1 MIRFA
6 PVAVAALSAAWAF
19 CWQTA
24 APAADA
30 YPVKPI
36 RLIVTFPPG
45 GSTDVV
51 ARAIQPALE
60 QRLGQPIIIDNRPG
74 AGGNI
79 GTDAVAKAAPDGYT
93 LGFSAAG
100 ALAVNVSLNDRMP
113 YDPIKDLAPVTL
125 VGASPFIL
133 AAHPSF
139 DARSIAD
146 VIAQAKAKPGGL
158 TIGHG
163 GNGTAMHLTAELFNH
178 MADIKLTLVPYRGT
192 GPVVADVLAGHVP
205 LGIVDAPSAIG
216 QIKAGQVKAIAV
228 TSLKRTPLLP
238 DVPTFDQSGLP
249 RYESIGWYGIV
260 APAGTPPDV
269 VGKLNAAL
277 VAVLKEPDIQERI
290 RSVGAEP
297 SPMTPTEF
305 GDFIR
310 SEMRKWADVTARAGI
325 KAN

>member
-6 PVAVAALSAAWAF
+6 QLVVAALGVVWGV
-19 CWQTA
+19 CWPVV
-24 APAADA
+24 APAADV

-60 QRLGQPIIIDNRPG
+60 HRLGQPIIIDNRPG

-100 ALAVNVSLNDRMP
+100 ALAVNVSLNDKMP

-139 DARSIAD
+139 DGRSIAD

-216 QIKAGQVKAIAV
+216 QIKAGQVKALAV

-238 DVPTFDQSGLP
+238 DVPTFDESGLP
-249 RYESIGWYGIV
+249 HYESIGWYGIV
-260 APAGTPPDV
+260 APAGTPPEI

-277 VAVLKEPDIQERI
+277 VAVLREPDIQDRI
-290 RSVGAEP
+290 RTVGAEP
-297 SPMTPTEF
+297 SPMTPAEF
-305 GDFIR
+305 GEFIR
-310 SEMRKWADVTARAGI
+310 SEMKKWAEVTARAGI

>member
-1 MIRFA
+1 MIGFA
-6 PVAVAALSAAWAF
+6 RLAIAAFAAAWPV
-19 CWQTA
+19 A

-100 ALAVNVSLNDRMP
+100 ALAVNVSLNDKMP

-125 VGASPFIL
+125 VGVSPFIL

-146 VIAQAKAKPGGL
+146 VIAQARAKPAGL

-178 MADIKLTLVPYRGT
+178 MADVKLTLVPYRGT

-238 DVPTFDQSGLP
+238 DVPTFDESGLP

-269 VGKLNAAL
+269 VARLNTAL
-277 VAVLKEPDIQERI
+277 VGVLREPDVQERI

-297 SPMTPTEF
+297 SPMTPAEF

-310 SEMRKWADVTARAGI
+310 SEMKKWADVTARAGI

>member
-1 MIRFA
+1 MIRYA
-6 PVAVAALSAAWAF
+6 QRAIAVLLMTWPV
-19 CWQTA
+19 A
-24 APAADA
+24 APAADT

-100 ALAVNVSLNDRMP
+100 ALAVNVSLNDKMP

-139 DARSIAD
+139 DARSITD

-178 MADIKLTLVPYRGT
+178 MAGIKLTLVPYRGT
-192 GPVVADVLAGHVP
+192 GPVVADLLAGHVP

-216 QIKAGQVKAIAV
+216 QIRAGQVKAIAV

-238 DVPTFDQSGLP
+238 EVPTFDQSGLP

-260 APAGTPPDV
+260 APAGTPPEI

-277 VAVLKEPDIQERI
+277 VAVLKEADIQERI

-297 SPMTPTEF
+297 SPMTTAEF

-310 SEMRKWADVTARAGI
+310 SEMKKWAEVTARAGI
-325 KAN
+325 KTN